1 MKIEFT
7 AFARA
12 SQGTGESRR
21 MRRKG
26 VVPGVVYG
34 AGMDA
39 QMIELDHHALFR
51 HLRLE
56 AFHAS
61 ILDMSIDGAKQPV
74 LLRDVQM
81 HPWKQEVL
89 HVDFQRVAKDRKIHM
104 KVPLHFVN
112 EATCPG
118 VKAGG
123 VISHVM
129 TDIEVH
135 CLPDDLPEFIEVDLG
150 ALELGH
156 SVHAV
161 ELPLSKGVELMARVK
176 SENPAIVLVQVPRQ
190 SAAEEAAAAAP
201 TTEIISEKPGEG
213 KDDKKD
219 AGKKDAGKK

>member
-7 AFARA
+7 AYARA
-12 SQGTGESRR
+12 RQGTGESRR
-21 MRRKG
+21 MRRDGK
-26 VVPGVVYG
+26 VPGIVYG
-34 AGMDA
+34 AGRDA
-39 QMIELDHHALFR
+39 QMIELDQRAL
-51 HLRLE
+51 LRQLRTE

-61 ILDMSIDGAKQPV
+61 ILDMMLDGSQERV

-89 HVDFQRVAKDRKIHM
+89 HVDFQRIAKDRKIHM

-129 TDIEVH
+129 TDVDVQ

-150 ALELGH
+150 NLTLGH
-156 SVHAV
+156 TVHAG
-161 ELPLSKGVELMARVK
+161 ELALPKGVELVPRMRT
-176 SENPAIVLVQVPRQ
+176 ENPAIVLVQVPRQ
-190 SAAEEAAAAAP
+190 AAAEEAATAA
-201 TTEIISEKPGEG
+201 TTEIISEKPGES
-213 KDDKKD
+213 KDEKKEG
-219 AGKKDAGKK
+219 GKKD